1 MTIPTDSL
9 PAQAGNC
16 SNLPVCSIALPTPAS
31 CRASQPLS
39 DVNAAHVVAQREA
52 IGSILSGQSKRLIAI
67 VGPCS
72 VHSVEQ
78 ALDYADQLAAALPRF
93 EDALLIAMRVYIEK
107 PRTTVGWRGLALDP
121 ALDSS
126 MGPDT
131 GLLESRRVMTG
142 VIERGLPVATESLD
156 PFVVPYVE
164 DLLAFSSLGART
176 SESQSHRQM
185 AASMAC
191 PIGIK
196 NATCGSLA
204 VAADAVVAVGT
215 SQSVFKVTPEGRVC
229 YELVSGNRNT
239 ALVLRGGAEGPNYSS
254 VHQAQ
259 ARQLLQARGVSAG
272 LVVDCSHGN
281 SEKIAERQAEVV
293 SYISNQLRAGESA
306 PVGVMIE
313 SHLHGGKQL
322 PGPLSSLRYGVSV
335 TDECLSFSDTLDCL
349 ETLAGAVRAR
359 RHRKTDAIFRM
370 ASDISL

>member
-1 MTIPTDSL
+1 MTTPTDSL
-9 PAQAGNC
+9 SPPDGNGIDV
-16 SNLPVCSIALPTPAS
+16 PGRAIELPTPAS
-31 CRASQPLS
+31 CRESQPLS
-39 DVNAAHVVAQREA
+39 DIFAVRVNAQREA
-52 IGSILSGQSKRLIAI
+52 IGSILRGQSKRLIAI

-78 ALDYADQLAAALPRF
+78 ALDYADQLAAARPRF

-126 MGPDT
+126 IGPET

-204 VAADAVVAVGT
+204 VAADAAVAVGA
-215 SQSVFKVTPEGRVC
+215 SQSVFKVTPDGRVC
-229 YELVSGNRNT
+229 YELVSGNSNT
-239 ALVLRGGAEGPNYSS
+239 ALVLRGGAQGPNYSS
-254 VHQAQ
+254 AHQAQ
-259 ARQLLQARGVSAG
+259 ARQLLQARGVRAG
-272 LVVDCSHGN
+272 VVVDCSHGN
-281 SEKIAERQAEVV
+281 SEKIAKRQAEVV
-293 SYISNQLRAGESA
+293 DYISNQLRAGETA
-306 PVGVMIE
+306 PAGVMIE
-313 SHLHGGKQL
+313 SHLYGGKQL
-322 PGPLSSLRYGVSV
+322 PGPVSSLRYGVSV
-335 TDECLSFSDTLDCL
+335 TDECLSFSDTLNCL

-359 RHRKTDAIFRM
+359 YQRKPEAI
-370 ASDISL
+370 ATV